1 MSVKIKVVSL
11 EKAKEIDNIFCDMWP
26 NFPPLYFLS
35 EGIFGEGVFG
45 KEFIAE
51 IAPEKVTIP
60 WFCYFTENGWYIP
73 NIYVETAEEL

>member
-11 EKAKEIDNIFCDMWP
+11 EKAKEIDNIFCNVWP

-35 EGIFGEGVFG
+35 AEVFG
-45 KEFIAE
+45 KEFVAK

-73 NIYVETAEEL
+73 NSYVETAEEF